1 MHTMIDETRRPKPHL
16 LRTLAWLAWAAI
28 LSVALLGC
36 KTQGDVRS
44 GAAGSAKDDEDS
56 TSLEARA
63 KARWDHLILREAEQS
78 WDYLSPGFRAITDRE
93 KYIDDMRNRPIRW
106 LSAAVDRK
114 ECADEQTC
122 DVVIR
127 LDIEVVVPGAGA
139 VVTATWVREKWLMIE
154 GAWYHVP

>member
-1 MHTMIDETRRPKPHL
+1 MHTMTDETRRPAPRL
-16 LRTLAWLAWAAI
+16 ARALAWLACALA
-28 LSVALLGC
+28 LSVTLLGC
-36 KTQGDVRS
+36 KTQGGVKADAPD
-44 GAAGSAKDDEDS
+44 AASSAAAS
-56 TSLEARA
+56 QSIEARA
-63 KARWDHLILREAEQS
+63 KARWDHLILRESEQA
-78 WDYLSPGFRAITDRE
+78 WEYLSPGFRAITDRQ

-127 LDIEVVVPGAGA
+127 LDIETVVPGAGA
-139 VVTATWVREKWLMIE
+139 VVTAGWVREKWLKLE